1 MRLFIFGNRRPYP
14 EQKLTAFSI
23 PFADYVADY
32 ENPISPEIL
41 RTVNS
46 RVVAG
51 DKNDHLL
58 LPPEVRF
65 FYRKWPV
72 ALLAD
77 SRLFPPAR
85 LRRLASTRRPYRE
98 K

>member
-1 MRLFIFGNRRPYP
+1 VRLLISVPTTMPRAKTHRFFV
-14 EQKLTAFSI
+14 

-46 RVVAG
+46 RVVPG

-58 LPPEVRF
+58 LPPEVRLP
-65 FYRKWPV
+65 PV
-72 ALLAD
+72 GKQASLSSLT
-77 SRLFPPAR
+77 LTFPPAR
-85 LRRLASTRRPYRE
+85 SRRLASTRRPYRE